1 MQGKKI
7 LSIVS
12 AGLSKYVLILI
23 LVLCIVLFSF
33 IQPIFFSTG
42 NLVNILLQNSYFV
55 IATIGVALIMISG
68 GTDLSV
74 SYEIALSGVIMA
86 IAMMWWNFPIWA
98 AVVLGI
104 VINVITGVINGL
116 LSIKLK
122 IHPMMTTLATMMV
135 FQGIV
140 YIITGSQSIYN
151 LPSAFKFLG
160 QGFVGPVPFSF
171 VIMVIMVAL
180 ASFLLNKT
188 YLGRYAYAIGSNADA
203 SRLAGINVGK
213 VRIGIFAIAGFIM
226 GISTM
231 ILLARAGSATP
242 TMALGTEF
250 NCITACVLG
259 GISLKGGEGKLW
271 GAVTGVFILGVLA
284 NGMQLIGLGVY
295 PQYIAK
301 GIILLASIG
310 FDTYQKSKAK

>member
-1 MQGKKI
+1 MERRNLTKDISGI
-7 LSIVS
+7 LNR
-12 AGLSKYVLILI
+12 YVLVLV
-23 LVLCIVLFSF
+23 LVLCVVVFSLIRPVF
-33 IQPIFFSTG
+33 LSPG
-42 NLVNILLQNSYFV
+42 NLVNILLQNSYLV
-55 IATIGVALIMISG
+55 IATVGVALIMISG

-74 SYEIALSGVIMA
+74 SYEIALSGVLMA
-86 IAMMWWNFPIWA
+86 IAMMWWKLPIGV

-104 VINVITGVINGL
+104 VISIIASTINGL
-116 LSIKLK
+116 LSIKLN

-151 LPSAFKFLG
+151 LPSGFKFLG

-171 VIMVIMVAL
+171 IIMVIMVAL

-188 YLGRYAYAIGSNADA
+188 YLGRYTYAIGSNADA
-203 SRLAGINVGK
+203 SRLAGINVGLVK
-213 VRIGIFAIAGFIM
+213 VGIFAIGGFIM

-242 TMALGTEF
+242 SMALGTEF

-271 GAVTGVFILGVLA
+271 GAVIGVFILGVLA
-284 NGMQLIGLGVY
+284 NGMQLIGLGIY

-310 FDTYQKSKAK
+310 FDTYQKSKG